1 MGGLLMSIGSKDEL
15 SEECLL
21 RLAHDK
27 LKADYAE
34 LQDNRGVQEHRIMD
48 LQDRFHN
55 LKVDYV
61 ELEKQR
67 DDLLNTL
74 NTVIVHYNSLEH
86 EDDPSADYDV
96 ESAQRLLTRI
106 KEDE

>member
-21 RLAHDK
+21 RLAHDN

-48 LQDRFHN
+48 LQDRFDN

-67 DDLLNTL
+67 DELL
-74 NTVIVHYNSLEH
+74 TVGEKML
-86 EDDPSADYDV
+86 V
-96 ESAQRLLTRI
+96 EFEKATGYTYLPFEFLLTRI
-106 KEDE
+106 KEGE